1 MLQENEI
8 ARRLHEYMSERIKG
22 IKVREVRIGVGY
34 TAVALNRRGT
44 GLAAVIREN
53 MASHCGVVAKAGKLS
68 GMPASELL
76 LYLVNSCNAVERA
89 LGLATA
95 NAILS
100 AEAPQEESDTLAL
113 MNLSS
118 GDHVA
123 MVGFF
128 RPLVRRIEETGAKLT
143 VLEKN
148 KALPDILSFKS
159 RGNVLKTCTVAII
172 TATSILNNTLETIL
186 NDLENPQMG
195 KYSWAFH
202 PCLPGHIR
210 RDACYPFGR
219 VCCHGP
225 EKSNANRFRG
235 RGNSC
240 LASLREICKFGID
253 IAMLQIMKI
262 IQLFNENNEFAL

>member
-8 ARRLHEYMSERIKG
+8 ARRLHEFMSERIKG

-53 MASHCGVVAKAGKLS
+53 ISSHCGVVAKAGKLS

-118 GDHVA
+118 SDHVA
-123 MVGFF
+123 MVGYF
-128 RPLVRRIEETGAKLT
+128 RPLVPRIEKTGAKLT

-172 TATSILNNTLETIL
+172 TATSILNKTLETIL
-186 NDLENPQMG
+186 NELGNPRWVSILG
-195 KYSWAFH
+195 PST
-202 PCLPGHIR
+202 P
-210 RDACYPFGR
+210 
-219 VCCHGP
+219 VC
-225 EKSNANRFRG
+225 
-235 RGNSC
+235 
-240 LASLREICKFGID
+240 REIFAGTSVTHLGGSVVMDRQKV
-253 IAMLQIMKI
+253 MQIVS
-262 IQLFNENNEFAL
+262 EGGGTPALRPYLRFVNLELI

>member
-1 MLQENEI
+1 MPEREAAMLQENEI
-8 ARRLHEYMSERIKG
+8 ARRLHEFMSERIKG

-44 GLAAVIREN
+44 GMAAVIREN
-53 MASHCGVVAKAGKLS
+53 VASHCGVVAKAGKLS

-118 GDHVA
+118 SDHVA
-123 MVGFF
+123 MVGYF
-128 RPLVRRIEETGAKLT
+128 RPLVPRIEKTGAKLT

-186 NDLENPQMG
+186 NELENPRWVSILG
-195 KYSWAFH
+195 PST
-202 PCLPGHIR
+202 PVC
-210 RDACYPFGR
+210 RDIFAGTPVTHLGGSVVTDPKKVMQIVSEGGGTPALRPY
-219 VCCHGP
+219 V
-225 EKSNANRFRG
+225 RFV
-235 RGNSC
+235 NMV
-240 LASLREICKFGID
+240 LV
-253 IAMLQIMKI
+253 
-262 IQLFNENNEFAL
+262 

>member
-8 ARRLHEYMSERIKG
+8 ARRLHEYLSERIKG

-44 GLAAVIREN
+44 GLSAVLREN

-68 GMPASELL
+68 GIPASELL
-76 LYLVNSCNAVERA
+76 MHLVNSCNSVERA

-100 AEAPQEESDTLAL
+100 AEAPQEEGDALAL

-118 GDHVA
+118 RDHVA
-123 MVGFF
+123 MIGFF
-128 RPLVRRIEETGAKLT
+128 RPLVPRIEKTGAKLT
-143 VLEKN
+143 ILEKN
-148 KALPDILSFKS
+148 KAFSDILSFKS

-186 NDLENPQMG
+186 NDLGNPRWVSILG
-195 KYSWAFH
+195 PST
-202 PCLPGHIR
+202 PVC
-210 RDACYPFGR
+210 RDIFTGTPVTHLGGSVVMDRQKVMQIVSEGGGTPALRPYL
-219 VCCHGP
+219 
-225 EKSNANRFRG
+225 RFV
-235 RGNSC
+235 N
-240 LASLREICKFGID
+240 LVLI
-253 IAMLQIMKI
+253 
-262 IQLFNENNEFAL
+262 

>member
-22 IKVREVRIGVGY
+22 IKVKEVRIGVGY

-53 MASHCGVVAKAGKLS
+53 LEPHCGVVAKAGKLS
-68 GMPASELL
+68 GIPAAELL
-76 LYLVNSCNAVERA
+76 GYLSSNQSAVERA

-118 GDHVA
+118 RDHVA

-128 RPLVRRIEETGAKLT
+128 RPLVPRIEKTGAQLT

-148 KALPDILSFKS
+148 DALPDILSFKS

-172 TATSILNNTLETIL
+172 TATSILNNTVETIL
-186 NDLENPQMG
+186 NDLGNPRWVSILG
-195 KYSWAFH
+195 PST
-202 PCLPGHIR
+202 P
-210 RDACYPFGR
+210 
-219 VCCHGP
+219 VC
-225 EKSNANRFRG
+225 
-235 RGNSC
+235 
-240 LASLREICKFGID
+240 REIFAGTPVTHVGGSVVMD
-253 IAMLQIMKI
+253 RQRVMQIVSEGGGTPVLRPYLRFVNLVLK
-262 IQLFNENNEFAL
+262 